1 MAKILRMVEP
11 LLQHGADIN
20 VQDERGRTPLM
31 WAINFGMKDLACLL
45 LAHGADP
52 NVQSLY
58 GHTALH
64 YVVMSHYV
72 LTLIPDLL
80 AHGADLNLRNVYKH
94 TSLEL
99 AQKWTRPDLFQLLQG
114 SAK

>member
-1 MAKILRMVEP
+1 
-11 LLQHGADIN
+11 
-20 VQDERGRTPLM
+20 
-31 WAINFGMKDLACLL
+31 
-45 LAHGADP
+45 
-52 NVQSLY
+52 
-58 GHTALH
+58 
-64 YVVMSHYV
+64 MSHYV

-114 SAK
+114 SAKRGIPLPISLTGGLDRAFVL